1 MTCGHSQDSLREA
14 HEDAMRKAI
23 SAFNASAVGAGPA
36 RSKFEKLL
44 HSSLRKAFE
53 VALLL
58 VITALSQHVFLL
70 LSFT

>member
-1 MTCGHSQDSLREA
+1 MGMQDSLREA

-23 SAFNASAVGAGPA
+23 SAFNASAVGVGSA

-53 VALLL
+53 VSLLL
-58 VITALSQHVFLL
+58 VYYLSAAFTQHTFHM
-70 LSFT
+70 